1 MESLKLLLTYSIH
14 LYTQA
19 IGPLMSGILVEIL
32 HLGWVKLNL
41 VYFMICFTMTSYE
54 VFVGKACHSCVL
66 EEQFKKINLLLPLQI
81 INFISS

>member
-1 MESLKLLLTYSIH
+1 MESLKLLLTYSIN

-41 VYFMICFTMTSYE
+41 VYFMICFTMTGYE
-54 VFVGKACHSCVL
+54 VFVGKACLL
-66 EEQFKKINLLLPLQI
+66 EHNDECKCNVTSLADH
-81 INFISS
+81 